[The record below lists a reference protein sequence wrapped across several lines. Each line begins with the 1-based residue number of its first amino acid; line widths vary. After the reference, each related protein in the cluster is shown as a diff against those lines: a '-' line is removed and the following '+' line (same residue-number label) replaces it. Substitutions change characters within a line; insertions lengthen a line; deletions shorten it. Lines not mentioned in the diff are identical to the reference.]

1 MTSSFYSFV
10 IYSDK
15 FLMVGKS
22 GIPHPLERT
31 SKEGVLCYVTIQ
43 LCHTWKLPFTC
54 DRFLPWCLRLQCVI
68 RLRY

>member
-1 MTSSFYSFV
+1 
-10 IYSDK
+10 
-15 FLMVGKS
+15 MVGKS